1 MITDNLITIGP
12 PLGEVASA
20 GAITY
25 FVQAPYKC
33 QIADVL
39 ATAQNGAIGAIEVT
53 VTKGIGGDEIG
64 VAAFATG
71 AAAEKATYTATD
83 ASLEIDKDGIIQ
95 IVVDQV
101 SNAAGCIVTLV
112 LDPHCLS

>member
-1 MITDNLITIGP
+1 MITDNLITLGP
-12 PLGEVASA
+12 PLGVVASG

-39 ATAQNGAIGAIEVT
+39 ATAQNGAIGAIT
-53 VTKGIGGDEIG
+53 VVVSNGKGGTTIGT
-64 VAAFATG
+64 ATFATG
-71 AAAEKATYTATD
+71 AAGEAATYVAV
-83 ASLEIDKDGIIQ
+83 APGEEIDKDGIIQ
-95 IVVDQV
+95 VVV
-101 SNAAGCIVTLV
+101 AEVGNAAGVLVTLV